1 MTPLNVPFSFIL
13 ILIVYSERKKDKILS
28 GKNTWKSFAATFKH
42 FKDILKFYS
51 FYIKFKNTIKE
62 VGQLHSYFLILVGR
76 VSFRWKLVKSEL
88 FLQMKYIVCLLN
100 TLV

>member
-51 FYIKFKNTIKE
+51 FFIKFTNTIKE

-76 VSFRWKLVKSEL
+76 VSFR
-88 FLQMKYIVCLLN
+88 
-100 TLV
+100 